1 MLIIRRHSSD
11 AHAPR
16 RRAARAVDAI
26 ITHDSLDGVAP
37 RARDHREGGTHLDGA
52 GRADDQRIIR
62 IHAGSPSSWLEQRRA
77 GHADHPGGA
86 LGGVDAPR
94 VARHLAGPAGAR
106 LVGPSRHPTGT
117 QKCEFYPTRATALP
131 CRQRALADAPHPAAQ
146 PRWAIVH
153 QGAPPRSIQLPRRV
167 DSFEPP
173 QHVPEDDE
181 SQEEAEDGMVAED
194 GMLADD
200 EGASTSD
207 DVESDGGLFP
217 MDEAEDAAGTPPP
230 SGGRRRAVAWPW
242 RKEWRP

>member
-1 MLIIRRHSSD
+1 MASAPGRQPPGARR
-11 AHAPR
+11 HAPR
-16 RRAARAVDAI
+16 RGRAIARGPRRLPPRRRPLGAAARRSA
-26 ITHDSLDGVAP
+26 
-37 RARDHREGGTHLDGA
+37 
-52 GRADDQRIIR
+52 
-62 IHAGSPSSWLEQRRA
+62 
-77 GHADHPGGA
+77 
-86 LGGVDAPR
+86 
-94 VARHLAGPAGAR
+94 
-106 LVGPSRHPTGT
+106 
-117 QKCEFYPTRATALP
+117 ALP
-131 CRQRALADAPHPAAQ
+131 DAPHPAAQ

-230 SGGRRRAVAWPW
+230 SRRRRRAVAWPW

>member
-1 MLIIRRHSSD
+1 MLAVQVPGSSSD
-11 AHAPR
+11 APDTPITPVALSAASTRHASRDTSPAPLVLGSSAPVDIPLGHRNVSSIPPARPPYPAANAPSLTR
-16 RRAARAVDAI
+16 RI
-26 ITHDSLDGVAP
+26 
-37 RARDHREGGTHLDGA
+37 
-52 GRADDQRIIR
+52 
-62 IHAGSPSSWLEQRRA
+62 
-77 GHADHPGGA
+77 
-86 LGGVDAPR
+86 
-94 VARHLAGPAGAR
+94 
-106 LVGPSRHPTGT
+106 
-117 QKCEFYPTRATALP
+117 
-131 CRQRALADAPHPAAQ
+131 PAAQ